1 MVNIRASNAWIATLA
16 RSTRGPLDG
25 VPAVGTHRA
34 DGAVEGPA
42 GLAGGSHGHRYR
54 SANIIARQHTR
65 GGLVPNDNCVA
76 VQLTVGNARRVRVA
90 PLGRSFMERHGVHF
104 AGNDGVDERGNQ
116 RLVSTSFRRV
126 SEEGLEERD
135 FTRPQQVVAVQR
147 SSAVTFFNRTVSL
160 TCPKQASCLAF
171 PPAKQ
176 EL

>member
-90 PLGRSFMERHGVHF
+90 PLDRSFMERHGVHF

-116 RLVSTSFRRV
+116 RLVSASFRRV

-147 SSAVTFFNRTVSL
+147 PPAVALFDRSERL
-160 TCPKQASCLAF
+160 AGPKQTSTLTF
-171 PPAKQ
+171 PAAKQ